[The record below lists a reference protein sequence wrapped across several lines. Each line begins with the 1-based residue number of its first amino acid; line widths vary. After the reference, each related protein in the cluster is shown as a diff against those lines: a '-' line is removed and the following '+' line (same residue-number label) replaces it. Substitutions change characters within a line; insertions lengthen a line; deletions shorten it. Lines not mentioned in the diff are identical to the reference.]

1 MPSRTGTRHHQ
12 GNSFMQPKDLV
23 ARFISHIHAQ
33 RFDEAKELL
42 ATDGFEYVGPN
53 MRFLSRDDMLAYQF
67 GMAAIQKDLIVR
79 QLSADG
85 EHVFAIL
92 DYQTHFEPIGDVR
105 LAVWFRVRG
114 DRIQTVETFYNA
126 AVVEN
131 MLGGNLPSA
140 VDTSK

>member
-1 MPSRTGTRHHQ
+1 ME
-12 GNSFMQPKDLV
+12 PKDVV
-23 ARFISHIHAQ
+23 AQFIADIHGQ
-33 RFDEAKELL
+33 RFDEAKALL
-42 ATDGFEYVGPN
+42 ADDGFEYVGPN

-105 LAVWFRVRG
+105 LAVWFRVRD

-140 VDTSK
+140 SDL

>member
-1 MPSRTGTRHHQ
+1 
-12 GNSFMQPKDLV
+12 MQPKEVV
-23 ARFISHIHAQ
+23 AQFIADVHAQ
-33 RFDEAKELL
+33 RLEEAKVLL
-42 ATDGFEYVGPN
+42 ATEDFEYVGPN
-53 MRFLSRDDMLAYQF
+53 MRFLNRDDMLSYQF
-67 GMAAIQKDLIVR
+67 GMVAIQKGLILR

-92 DYQTHFEPIGDVR
+92 DYQTHFQPIGDVR

-114 DRIQTVETFYNA
+114 DKIHTVEAFYNA

-140 VDTSK
+140 ES

>member
-1 MPSRTGTRHHQ
+1 MD
-12 GNSFMQPKDLV
+12 PKDIV
-23 ARFISHIHAQ
+23 AQFIADIQAQ
-33 RFDEAKELL
+33 RFDEAKDWLVACGL
-42 ATDGFEYVGPN
+42 EYVGPN
-53 MRFLSRDDMLAYQF
+53 MRFLDRADMLAYQF

-105 LAVWFRVRG
+105 LAVWFRVRN
-114 DRIQTVETFYNA
+114 DKIQTVEAFYNA

-140 VDTSK
+140 TSR